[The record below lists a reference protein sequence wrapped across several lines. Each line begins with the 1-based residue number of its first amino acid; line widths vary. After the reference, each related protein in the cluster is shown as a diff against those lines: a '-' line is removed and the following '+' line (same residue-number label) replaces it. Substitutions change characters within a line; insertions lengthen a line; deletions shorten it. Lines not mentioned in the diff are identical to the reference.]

1 MEQRIEDKKR
11 EDEAIVLDFLPNGYS
26 DDTRPSHL
34 KNPIAQAIGKTNLA
48 LLELIPRKDI
58 FLQPYE
64 EVYVGDGKRDKIH
77 HVACKIPITKLT
89 MTAKGE
95 LEHVI
100 KQIIKEREM
109 EFVQF
114 FNKSQSLS
122 TRMHSLEL
130 LPGLGKK
137 HMWEIVEERR
147 GEDFTSF
154 ANIKARV
161 KLIPDPEKLI
171 LKRVLKELEGEEKHM
186 LFVH

>member
-1 MEQRIEDKKR
+1 MTDEIRREEQ
-11 EDEAIVLDFLPNGYS
+11 AIVLDFLPNGYS
-26 DDTRPSHL
+26 DDLRPSHL
-34 KNPIAQAIGKTNLA
+34 KTSIAQAIGKTNLA

-77 HVACKIPITKLT
+77 HVSGKIPVSKLT
-89 MTAKGE
+89 ITAKGE
-95 LEHVI
+95 LDHVL
-100 KQIIKEREM
+100 KQIIKENEKDY
-109 EFVQF
+109 VAF
-114 FNKSQSLS
+114 FNNAQPLS

-147 GEDFTSF
+147 GEPFLSF
-154 ANIKARV
+154 EDIKKRV
-161 KLIPDPEKLI
+161 HLIPDPEKLI
-171 LKRVLKELEGEEKHM
+171 LKRVLKELEGDEKHK